1 MKPKYISA
9 AILLIVAIVIG
20 IFSYNTVWLGDDIN
34 YAFDFR
40 EDHRDEIV
48 TSFTQIIQSM
58 NAHYMTMN
66 GRYVAHILV
75 QYFCGIWG
83 HLAFAIANATV
94 YILFLVVLCRM
105 CYVKMSNIRGVISV
119 TLFAL
124 LVFQT
129 KMVPSCQIGYIW
141 TFTVVMIFVL
151 LFFSQ
156 KSFSKW
162 WQIILLG
169 LFSVIAGNGNEALTI
184 GVSGA
189 LIIYWF
195 QNRHIMSLRQYIMM
209 VCFGIGTM
217 IICLS
222 PAAHDRAAR
231 ATGSDVYWLIG
242 SVMRFFMTIK
252 ASFVLWI
259 ILLWKKY
266 RLHMSF
272 KTIYRNNAFLFNIWI
287 IMLCFNAVIG
297 FYINRQIFGVELV
310 AIILSIRLL
319 KEYTLTK
326 LWMIVCGVW
335 LMFLYVFQYMYIQ
348 KVREQYNKI
357 ESGYIESVDGTIYV
371 DINNENRI
379 PYSMEFSHTIQCYP
393 DGYYEY
399 TRDNLN
405 KWLESKYKYEKKEL
419 RIIPTF
425 LQNKEGVMLSTNV
438 YCIDSK
444 NDLYL
449 VVYNKNDSIKLYVE
463 CSLNI
468 PMINKEIVEL
478 SEIDMDKDVV
488 AEGLNWQAKYVSLEY
503 YNILHMGSKR
513 LLMKSCDSACANDN
527 DE

>member
-1 MKPKYISA
+1 
-9 AILLIVAIVIG
+9 
-20 IFSYNTVWLGDDIN
+20 
-34 YAFDFR
+34 
-40 EDHRDEIV
+40 
-48 TSFTQIIQSM
+48 
-58 NAHYMTMN
+58 
-66 GRYVAHILV
+66 
-75 QYFCGIWG
+75 
-83 HLAFAIANATV
+83 
-94 YILFLVVLCRM
+94 
-105 CYVKMSNIRGVISV
+105 
-119 TLFAL
+119 
-124 LVFQT
+124 
-129 KMVPSCQIGYIW
+129 
-141 TFTVVMIFVL
+141 
-151 LFFSQ
+151 
-156 KSFSKW
+156 
-162 WQIILLG
+162 
-169 LFSVIAGNGNEALTI
+169 
-184 GVSGA
+184 
-189 LIIYWF
+189 
-195 QNRHIMSLRQYIMM
+195 
-209 VCFGIGTM
+209 
-217 IICLS
+217 
-222 PAAHDRAAR
+222 
-231 ATGSDVYWLIG
+231 
-242 SVMRFFMTIK
+242 
-252 ASFVLWI
+252 
-259 ILLWKKY
+259 
-266 RLHMSF
+266 
-272 KTIYRNNAFLFNIWI
+272 
-287 IMLCFNAVIG
+287 MLCFNAVIG

-357 ESGYIESVDGTIYV
+357 ESGYIESVDGIIYV